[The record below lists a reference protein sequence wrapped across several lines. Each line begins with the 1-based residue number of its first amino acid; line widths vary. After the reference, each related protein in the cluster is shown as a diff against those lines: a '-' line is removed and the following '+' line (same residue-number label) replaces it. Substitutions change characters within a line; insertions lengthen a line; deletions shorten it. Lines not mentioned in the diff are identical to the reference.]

1 MSRRLNQKRKQHNT
15 FDEKLYAVKQ
25 VIYGNRPRMDVAIE
39 MQVTL
44 ATLTNWLKRYELNGS
59 EGLKVQVNESPK
71 ENLLD
76 EVERLRLIEKKYY
89 EQQEDIEILK
99 KFQASLEANESPS
112 ASKPSSNSEKSIL

>member
-1 MSRRLNQKRKQHNT
+1 
-15 FDEKLYAVKQ
+15 
-25 VIYGNRPRMDVAIE
+25 MDVAIE

-112 ASKPSSNSEKSIL
+112 ASKPLSNSEKSIL